1 MKGISVFKDP
11 DQSTMQEEKRK
22 LKTARTKGSLGHMR
36 ESQRFL
42 SAWFLPVVLLEEVS
56 VKVQRENRAWKII
69 YLVLFAG
76 SAHTGLSETL
86 RDGVATHVVR
96 VVLWHVVELALE
108 QFASSVFA
116 FTLNF
121 TNAWDSINDYLQH

>member
-1 MKGISVFKDP
+1 
-11 DQSTMQEEKRK
+11 
-22 LKTARTKGSLGHMR
+22 LGHMR

-42 SAWFLPVVLLEEVS
+42 GAWFLPVVLLEEVS

-116 FTLNF
+116 FTLDF
-121 TNAWDSINDYLQH
+121 TNTWNSINNYLQH